1 MNPYVDADPNLDST
15 QHYGILIT
23 ELIEGLIDNNSDYN
37 LLHLN
42 TRTLEEYI

>member
-1 MNPYVDADPNLDST
+1 MNPYVEVDQNLDTT

-37 LLHLN
+37 LLLLN
-42 TRTLEEYI
+42 TKTLDEYI